1 MITFSFRDLLFQN
14 GMISENMILKKN
26 GLVEF
31 KAQTPYD
38 EEYLDEVS
46 NWVDESLLYISK
58 REEYEKDNPMI
69 ITLFRYIGMNQ
80 RMEKPISGEPI
91 KADGR
96 LVNKLHRAICDKTL
110 DYFFA
115 SS

>member
-1 MITFSFRDLLFQN
+1 
-14 GMISENMILKKN
+14 MISENMIMKKN
-26 GLVEF
+26 GLIEF
-31 KAQTPYD
+31 KPQPLYD
-38 EEYLDEVS
+38 EEYRDEVS
-46 NWVDESLLYISK
+46 KWIDESLLYISK

-80 RMEKPISGEPI
+80 RIDKPVSGEPI

-115 SS
+115 NS